1 MKLLEQRQRLR
12 DKYSSAA
19 VEGKEAEIAHSE
31 EDLRFLGKVVDAIH
45 YLMPRKE
52 TDVNTMASRM
62 FMSSRQFHRKMLT
75 LTGET
80 PAAYILRIKIRKS
93 QQLLDST
100 PGMAFTEVAERSGFE
115 DYSVFT
121 RSFRK
126 VVGLTPTQYVRGAGE

>member
-1 MKLLEQRQRLR
+1 M
-12 DKYSSAA
+12 
-19 VEGKEAEIAHSE
+19 
-31 EDLRFLGKVVDAIH
+31 
-45 YLMPRKE
+45 
-52 TDVNTMASRM
+52 NTVASRM
-62 FMSSRQFHRKMLT
+62 FMSTRQFHRKMLA

-80 PAAYILRIKIRKS
+80 PAAYILRIKIRKA